1 MKPCL
6 DAQQQLSNA
15 SPTSSGRPPPCSPC
29 SQGVIIDPQDIL
41 ASDAHRSQA
50 PFNEFWEAA
59 SLLAMPP
66 GEPQCASGT
75 SNERIE
81 RIPMAG
87 GRGSQSAA
95 RVPRRRAQG
104 TRQGT
109 CGAAAEIIDCQPGT
123 LKNVC
128 IRQCRGSGRLICCWR
143 SRRAACRATRRRR
156 AYEGFCTVLQAVTK
170 PSLFLC
176 QCRGSGRAT
185 CCWRSRHAACLATSC
200 AFSSHSLSTSLVIFS
215 RSAAGACGQPA
226 AGVQGARRFRQP
238 GGGASG
244 GGRLPR
250 RREGAAGPAA
260 EHGVRAPGLRA
271 APGLH
276 HRMPG

>member
-6 DAQQQLSNA
+6 DAQQQPSNA
-15 SPTSSGRPPPCSPC
+15 SATSSGRPPPCFPL
-29 SQGVIIDPQDIL
+29 GVIIDPQDIL
-41 ASDAHRSQA
+41 ASDPDASRSQA
-50 PFNEFWEAA
+50 AFNEFREAA

-109 CGAAAEIIDCQPGT
+109 CGGAAEIIDCQPGT

-143 SRRAACRATRRRR
+143 IFITFTLHFS
-156 AYEGFCTVLQAVTK
+156 GH
-170 PSLFLC
+170 LFP
-176 QCRGSGRAT
+176 QCHGSVRPT
-185 CCWRSRHAACLATSC
+185 CCWRSRRAAFPPT
-200 AFSSHSLSTSLVIFS
+200 
-215 RSAAGACGQPA
+215 R
-226 AGVQGARRFRQP
+226 
-238 GGGASG
+238 
-244 GGRLPR
+244 R
-250 RREGAAGPAA
+250 RRERRRASPAPPRRSCWA
-260 EHGVRAPGLRA
+260 RC
-271 APGLH
+271 
-276 HRMPG
+276 